1 MILGLNFPQSVP
13 IQFYAGGSCYKS
25 WSGTNEV
32 WAHGNLAEVCLDSN
46 AMIPAQLE
54 TKEEAEKV
62 NVNRVSDVLN
72 FPLSGGLALVTV
84 TSET

>member
-1 MILGLNFPQSVP
+1 
-13 IQFYAGGSCYKS
+13 
-25 WSGTNEV
+25 
-32 WAHGNLAEVCLDSN
+32 
-46 AMIPAQLE
+46 MIPAQLE